1 MTAQLTELAPSLI
14 NPSSRSLSM
23 ISCSCPTARAYGMP
37 NNNTLVDTTQ
47 RPFPVKLNAEPANEA
62 MEEDV
67 FEILDRVEGGMISTR
82 AATRSMSDSE
92 DWRS

>member
-1 MTAQLTELAPSLI
+1 
-14 NPSSRSLSM
+14 
-23 ISCSCPTARAYGMP
+23 MP